1 MAPVGLERKVE
12 PALAPSIEVLRELR
26 GGFPFG
32 DAGGGVVMEGG
43 ECKENGEGGRG
54 LVAWFCSPRGMAGT
68 WGRGVGRGDWISA
81 LAWKEAR
88 GRL

>member
-1 MAPVGLERKVE
+1 
-12 PALAPSIEVLRELR
+12 
-26 GGFPFG
+26 
-32 DAGGGVVMEGG
+32 MEGG

-54 LVAWFCSPRGMAGT
+54 LVARFCSPRGMAGT